1 MRGKFETGRIVIT
14 SQVNQLM
21 EEDISFRKFVQLS
34 VGRFLWGDWGDVSE
48 EDRARNEQAVKNG
61 ERIFA
66 SYVKHGLKDG
76 EKFEKYRIWI
86 ITDAGRIL
94 TTIMF
99 PYEY

>member
-14 SQVNQLM
+14 SQVDQLM

-48 EDRARNEQAVKNG
+48 EDQARNEQAVKNG

-66 SYVKHGLKDG
+66 SYAKHGLTDG
-76 EKFEKYRIWI
+76 EKYRIWI
-86 ITDAGRIL
+86 ITEAGRIL